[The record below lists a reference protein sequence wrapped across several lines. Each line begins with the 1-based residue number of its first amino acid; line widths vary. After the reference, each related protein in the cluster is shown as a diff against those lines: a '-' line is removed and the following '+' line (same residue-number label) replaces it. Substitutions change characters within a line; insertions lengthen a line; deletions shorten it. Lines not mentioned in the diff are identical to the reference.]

1 MVAVVVMAEIVV
13 MVHVVIDVVIP
24 VSEKGGDPQD
34 ANPQERDPEEIHGK
48 RHPRPVG
55 RSEQIKMTCEPPHC
69 YSMPLKKETT
79 LHVQMDRGLSGSS
92 LREKVRK
99 EKVQSAGLCDA

>member
-1 MVAVVVMAEIVV
+1 
-13 MVHVVIDVVIP
+13 
-24 VSEKGGDPQD
+24 
-34 ANPQERDPEEIHGK
+34 
-48 RHPRPVG
+48 
-55 RSEQIKMTCEPPHC
+55 MTCEPPHC